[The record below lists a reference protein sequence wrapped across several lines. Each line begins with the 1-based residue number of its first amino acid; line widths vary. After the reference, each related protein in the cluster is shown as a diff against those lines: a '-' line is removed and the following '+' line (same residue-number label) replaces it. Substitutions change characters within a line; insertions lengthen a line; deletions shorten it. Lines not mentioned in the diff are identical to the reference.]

1 MSHATHASHA
11 APAPGATLAPP
22 SPPSGL
28 VRWLCERAAFTDE
41 ALLTLAARAAD
52 PDALVAALADAGK
65 HPEAVRL
72 VAVALPKREAIWWA
86 WVSARHAAQAAVE
99 QAAQQP
105 TPPATGPAT
114 QPTTQPAAAPPPP
127 PPAGVPPAVQHAL
140 AAVERW
146 ITHPDDANRRTAF
159 AAAQAATA
167 ETPVGCAGFAV
178 FFSGGSL
185 AAPEVPFVVPPP
197 PGACWQLVAGAI
209 TLAAMQGPPA
219 HMPTRFAGHLAQGV
233 EIVRRLGGWEPA
245 ATLAR
250 QAYDHDVQASAHA
263 TAQAKSP
270 PPAAPPTA

>member
-1 MSHATHASHA
+1 MSHATPATHA
-11 APAPGATLAPP
+11 APAPGAHGAPGATLAPP
-22 SPPSGL
+22 TPQSGL
-28 VRWLCERAAFTDE
+28 VRWLCERAAFTDD

-65 HPEAVRL
+65 HPEAVRF
-72 VAVALPKREAIWWA
+72 VASALPKREAIWWA
-86 WVSARHAAQAAVE
+86 WVSARHAAQTAAE
-99 QAAQQP
+99 TPAAPAAPGAP
-105 TPPATGPAT
+105 TPAPAG
-114 QPTTQPAAAPPPP
+114 
-127 PPAGVPPAVQHAL
+127 GVPPAVQHAL

-146 ITHPDDANRRTAF
+146 IGHPDDANRRAAF

-219 HMPTRFAGHLAQGV
+219 HMATRFAGHLAQGI
-233 EIVRRLGGWEPA
+233 EIVRRLGGWEAA

-250 QAYDHDVQASAHA
+250 AAYDHDVQASAHA
-263 TAQAKSP
+263 TAQATS
-270 PPAAPPTA
+270 PAAPPTA

>member
-1 MSHATHASHA
+1 MSNAIHA
-11 APAPGATLAPP
+11 APGQGAPGATLAPP
-22 SPPSGL
+22 PPQSGL

-52 PDALVAALADAGK
+52 PDTLLAALAEAGK

-72 VAVALPKREAIWWA
+72 VASALPKREAVWWA
-86 WVSARHAAQAAVE
+86 WVSARHAAQTAAE
-99 QAAQQP
+99 APGAGS
-105 TPPATGPAT
+105 PPAG
-114 QPTTQPAAAPPPP
+114 AAAPS
-127 PPAGVPPAVQHAL
+127 AGVVPPAVQHAL

-146 ITHPDDANRRTAF
+146 IAHPDDANRRTAF

-185 AAPEVPFVVPPP
+185 AAPEVPFMVPPP

-219 HMPTRFAGHLAQGV
+219 HMATRFAGHLAQGV
-233 EIVRRLGGWEPA
+233 EIVRRLGGWEA
-245 ATLAR
+245 SATMAR
-250 QAYDHDVQASAHA
+250 QAYDHDVQVSAHA

-270 PPAAPPTA
+270 PAPTTA

>member
-1 MSHATHASHA
+1 MSNAIHA

-22 SPPSGL
+22 TPQSGL

-52 PDALVAALADAGK
+52 PDALVAALAEAGK

-72 VAVALPKREAIWWA
+72 VASALPKREAIWWA
-86 WVSARHAAQAAVE
+86 WVSARHAAQTAAE
-99 QAAQQP
+99 AAAASA
-105 TPPATGPAT
+105 PPAGA
-114 QPTTQPAAAPPPP
+114 QPGAAPP
-127 PPAGVPPAVQHAL
+127 AGAVPPAVQHAL

-146 ITHPDDANRRTAF
+146 IAHPDDANRRTAF

-209 TLAAMQGPPA
+209 TLAAMQGPPP
-219 HMPTRFAGHLAQGV
+219 HMATRFAGHLAQGI
-233 EIVRRLGGWEPA
+233 EIVRRLGGWEAA

-250 QAYDHDVQASAHA
+250 AAYDHDVQASAHA
-263 TAQAKSP
+263 TAQAKA
-270 PPAAPPTA
+270 PPAAAPTA